1 MQATTCKGCGEP
13 LPPPSP
19 RGRPARY
26 HGPACRQ
33 RAHRARLRA
42 QASNQ
47 DWAALDEVD
56 VAIAD
61 VRRLLATGGDPRS
74 ALARFL
80 TAALRISNVHGVF
93 LSIERPGYS
102 IADRQNDPA
111 RYR

>member
-33 RAHRARLRA
+33 KAHRARLRA

-47 DWAALDEVD
+47 DWATLDEVD
-56 VAIAD
+56 MAIAD
-61 VRRLLATGGDPRS
+61 VRQLMTIGGDPRP
-74 ALARFL
+74 ALARLL
-80 TAALRISNVHGVF
+80 TAALGISSVYGVR
-93 LSIERPGYS
+93 LSTESPRDPS
-102 IADRQNDPA
+102 ADRF
-111 RYR
+111 

>member
-33 RAHRARLRA
+33 KARRARLRA
-42 QASNQ
+42 QDSNQ

-56 VAIAD
+56 AAVAD
-61 VRRLLATGGDPRS
+61 VRRLMATGSDPQS
-74 ALARFL
+74 ALARLL
-80 TAALRISNVHGVF
+80 TAALGIAAVHGVI
-93 LSIERPGYS
+93 LA
-102 IADRQNDPA
+102 ADLQAAGPPTPPM
-111 RYR
+111 

>member
-1 MQATTCKGCGEP
+1 MQATTCKGCGKP

-33 RAHRARLRA
+33 KAHRARLRA
-42 QASNQ
+42 QAIDQ

-61 VRRLLATGGDPRS
+61 VRRLMATGRDPRPP
-74 ALARFL
+74 LAHLL
-80 TAALRISNVHGVF
+80 TAALRIANVHGVH
-93 LSIERPGYS
+93 LSTEPPRC
-102 IADRQNDPA
+102 A
-111 RYR
+111 RTEPF

>member
-19 RGRPARY
+19 RGRPGCY

-33 RAHRARLRA
+33 KARRARLRA
-42 QASNQ
+42 QAIDQ

-61 VRRLLATGGDPRS
+61 VRRLMATGQDPRP
-74 ALARFL
+74 ALARLL
-80 TAALRISNVHGVF
+80 TAALGIADIYSVF
-93 LSIERPGYS
+93 LSIERSGCS
-102 IADRQNDPA
+102 ITDRF
-111 RYR
+111 

>member
-33 RAHRARLRA
+33 KARRARLRV

-61 VRRLLATGGDPRS
+61 VRRLMATGRDPRP
-74 ALARFL
+74 ALARLL
-80 TAALRISNVHGVF
+80 TAALGIADIHGVF
-93 LSIERPGYS
+93 LSIERS
-102 IADRQNDPA
+102 RCSVADRF
-111 RYR
+111 